1 MTTEL
6 LAISMTIIHPFNCF
20 YKVLQ
25 MHHTDGNNVV
35 RGSCKQSPVLNT
47 LHENSSLKTFS
58 ANFSFGMNN

>member
-1 MTTEL
+1 MATEL

-35 RGSCKQSPVLNT
+35 RGSCKQSSVLNT
-47 LHENSSLKTFS
+47 LHDMKI
-58 ANFSFGMNN
+58 AH